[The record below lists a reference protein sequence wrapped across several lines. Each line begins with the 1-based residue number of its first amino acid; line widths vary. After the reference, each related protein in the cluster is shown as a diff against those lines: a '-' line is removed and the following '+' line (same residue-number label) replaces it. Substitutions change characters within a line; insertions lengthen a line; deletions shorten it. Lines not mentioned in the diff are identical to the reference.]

1 MVIIIL
7 SSYNILIYMNQNKQN
22 NVIVVG
28 TGAVGL
34 MTAYYLNKAEFQVTC
49 FDFGPDPTDLHYDER
64 MSSTTYR
71 SGNAR
76 HVTATET
83 SSLASSSRKGL
94 IYKTPFEGGWMSKD
108 ISQLTPPEKKWVD
121 DFEYFTNHPEII
133 DRYNDDICA
142 VNNKGKKLWHE
153 LIGDNKKIFE
163 NCGLQLG
170 VGIFF
175 LNRKHFIKGEVDSME
190 RAKSEADFEDLY
202 NPKVK
207 RLNLE
212 EVRGAYPAFEDAFN
226 NDLLVGGL
234 TEDCITVNSI
244 DFCANT
250 INYLKSKG
258 VVFRWGEFIFEMKRN
273 GNGEV
278 SGVTS
283 AKGEMLTAEHYVFST
298 GWLTHGIFK
307 DTRSE
312 DKIMG
317 VLGCWVTI
325 PNPGLEAETLVA
337 HAFDPKSYVP
347 KCFSGPFKIDAPEP
361 TNYINATLEGSKLIV
376 SGGYGFIGND
386 VTNIPNIKWPGVQ
399 AQFKHFEDI
408 VKKIFPK
415 AYEEAE
421 ITGSLDRRMC
431 ARPVTA
437 CGLGVFEEIKSTE
450 GKTIIVGANA
460 AGGFTQAP
468 ALAEAVV
475 DSLQNKNNEIHKMYH
490 PERLLRKS

>member
-1 MVIIIL
+1 MRNDK
-7 SSYNILIYMNQNKQN
+7 YT

-28 TGAVGL
+28 TGIVGL
-34 MTAYYLNKAEFQVTC
+34 MTAYYLNKAGYEVRC
-49 FDFGPDPTDLHYDER
+49 YDFGPDPTNPHYDKR

-83 SSLASSSRKGL
+83 MSQALSSRKGL
-94 IYKTPFEGGWMSKD
+94 IYKPPSEGGWMSKD
-108 ISQLTPPEKKWVD
+108 IKQLTLSEKRWVD

-133 DRYNDDICA
+133 DHYSDDICRI
-142 VNNKGKKLWHE
+142 NNIGKKGWYD
-153 LIGDNKKIFE
+153 LISENKKIFE

-175 LNRKHFIKGEVDSME
+175 LNRNYFMIEKVDSLE

-207 RLNLE
+207 RLNLG
-212 EVRGAYPAFEDAFN
+212 EVKKAYPAFEYACD

-234 TEDCITVNSI
+234 EEDCITVNSI
-244 DFCANT
+244 DFCVNT

-258 VVFRWGEFIFEMKRN
+258 VIFSWGEFIVEMKRN
-273 GNGEV
+273 GNGEI
-278 SGVTS
+278 SHLIT
-283 AKGEMLTAEHYVFST
+283 AKGETLAADHYVFST

-307 DTRSE
+307 GTKCDE
-312 DKIMG
+312 KIMG

-337 HAFDPKSYVP
+337 HAFDEKPYVP
-347 KCFSGPFKIDAPEP
+347 KCFKGPFKIDAPEP

-386 VTNIPNIKWPGVQ
+386 ITNIPNIKWPGVQ

-415 AYEEAE
+415 AYEEAN
-421 ITGSLDRRMC
+421 ITGSLDRRIC

-437 CGLGVFEEIKSTE
+437 SGLGVFEELQASNDSKAIL
-450 GKTIIVGANA
+450 VGANA

-475 DSLQNKNNEIHKMYH
+475 DALKGKNDHFVIKAYH
-490 PERLLRKS
+490 PDRLMISS